1 MQNKQNKNFRKV
13 MSIREGNKKK
23 LLKFRSSLDEEPGIY
38 ILTRR
43 DENEIKYAYIG
54 QAKHILSRLVDHL
67 SGYQHIDLSLKKHGF
82 FDAEKNPYG
91 WNLTFVNFPV
101 EELDA
106 MEQQYIKQYALDGY
120 QLRNKTSGGQGEGK
134 RNIDETRPARGYR
147 DGLKQGQ
154 KNASREVAGYFEKYL
169 DVVIKKPC
177 RYADNALE
185 KFRQF
190 LELYKDGEAN
200 G

>member
-1 MQNKQNKNFRKV
+1 MQKQNKDFRKV
-13 MSIREGNKKK
+13 MAIREGNKKK
-23 LLKFRSSLDEEPGIY
+23 LLKFRSSLNEEPGIY
-38 ILTRR
+38 ILTRT
-43 DENEIKYAYIG
+43 DENDIRYAYVG
-54 QAKHILSRLVDHL
+54 QAKHILSRLADHL

-91 WNLTFVNFPV
+91 WKLNYVNFPIDD
-101 EELDA
+101 LDA
-106 MEQQYIKQYALDGY
+106 MEQMYIKQYALDGY

-177 RYADNALE
+177 RYADNALD
-185 KFRQF
+185 KFKQF